1 MLQAIYWILAIT
13 VMVLLLINVIKTM
26 KTDKQFRRYIKKQE
40 AMLDRQAREMFLK
53 DLKEIGEMLEN
64 MNNKEK
70 ESK

>member
-64 MNNKEK
+64 MEKEK

>member
-13 VMVLLLINVIKTM
+13 VMILLLINAIRCI

-40 AMLDRQAREMFLK
+40 AILDRQAREMFLK

-64 MNNKEK
+64 INKEK

>member
-13 VMVLLLINVIKTM
+13 VMVLLLINAINCIKS
-26 KTDKQFRRYIKKQE
+26 DKQFRRYIRKQE
-40 AMLDRQAREMFLK
+40 AILDRQAKEMFLK

-64 MNNKEK
+64 MEKEK